1 VRHSTSL
8 VRRGASAFVILLL
21 FVVAVAVRSN
31 AQASTQGQWTAVSN
45 WPTRA
50 VHATLLPDGRV
61 FFVSYYDESLHP
73 NIWDPVSNTFTATA
87 ASPYRLFCAGH
98 TTLADGRVF
107 IAGGHIAD
115 YTGYAH
121 AVIFDPATNGFT
133 SLPDMNTGRWYPTTT
148 TLPNGDVLVVS
159 GDINSNT
166 NVDALPQIFQFST
179 KTWRNL
185 TTAQLSLALYPNM
198 LVAPNGKVFNAGPSR
213 QTRYLNTSG
222 TGSWSNVAVLN
233 FSGFRDYGP
242 AVMYSPGKVAVIGGA
257 DPPTATA
264 EIIDLNAATP
274 AWKFTS
280 SMHFPRR
287 QHNAVILPDG
297 KVFIVGGS
305 KANGFDTST
314 SPVLPTEMWDPATG
328 QFTVMASIAVYR
340 GYHSTA
346 LLLADGRVLSAGGN
360 VGGPNAQIFSPPY
373 LFAGARPRIASAPV
387 SAGYGQTIFIGTP
400 DVASINKVTLL
411 REASV
416 THTNSMSQ
424 GFQTLSFTK
433 TSTGLN
439 VTMPA
444 NANLATPGYYMLFIL
459 NGSGVPSVGSIVQIS
474 ATAAAVGT
482 VTGKVTNTAGA
493 PISGASVSSG
503 GNGAITGSDG
513 GYTLQLPG
521 GTATLTA
528 ALAGYQN
535 ASESVT
541 VTAGQSTQAPTLQI
555 QPTNPGNVTGSV
567 VNSSGTGLSG
577 ASVSAAGLS
586 TTSAADGSYALNSL
600 PAGQTTIAASLTGFQ
615 SGSTSVTVVAA
626 ATTAAP
632 AITLVSGSGSITGSV
647 KNTSGGAIV
656 GASVGFGGGTATTDA
671 NGNYTLTGVPVG
683 TVQLVVS
690 ASGFQSAT
698 QSVTVSGGNTSTANF
713 TLAAGSAA
721 TGTVTGKITNASSGA
736 IVSAATV
743 SWSGGSTTTN
753 TSGIYTLT
761 NVTAGTQNITAVK
774 TGYLSRTLA
783 VGVTGGATST
793 LNIPIATAGK
803 ISVKVVTSGGA
814 VVSGATVTIKGG
826 VIATTVSGSSGSTG
840 LFTTNWI
847 PVGTYTVTVAKS
859 GFATQTKTTTV
870 SSGVTTSLTFT
881 GF

>member
-1 VRHSTSL
+1 VRPECSL
-8 VRRGASAFVILLL
+8 FRKGASAFVLLL
-21 FVVAVAVRSN
+21 FLVAVAVRSN
-31 AQASTQGQWTAVSN
+31 AQASTQGQWSAVAN

-87 ASPYRLFCAGH
+87 ASSYRLFCAGH
-98 TTLADGRVF
+98 ATLADGRVF
-107 IAGGHIAD
+107 IAGGHVAD
-115 YTGYAH
+115 FTGYPH

-133 SLPDMNTGRWYPTTT
+133 SLPDMNTGRWYPTVTA
-148 TLPNGDVLVVS
+148 LPNGDVLVVS
-159 GDINSNT
+159 GDINANT
-166 NVDALPQIFQFST
+166 NVDALPQVFQFST

-185 TTAQLSLALYPNM
+185 TTAQLSQPLYPNM

-213 QTRYLNTSG
+213 QSRYLDTAG
-222 TGSWSNVAVLN
+222 TGSWSNVAVTN
-233 FSGFRDYGP
+233 FGGSRDYGP
-242 AVMYSPGKVAVIGGA
+242 AVLYSPGKVAIIGGSN
-257 DPPTATA
+257 PPTATS

-274 AWKFTS
+274 AWKFTG

-297 KVFIVGGS
+297 KVFVVGGS
-305 KANGFDTST
+305 SAGGFDTST
-314 SPVLPTEMWDPATG
+314 SPVLPTEMWDPGTG

-360 VGGPNAQIFSPPY
+360 VGGPNAQLFSPPY
-373 LFAGARPRIASAPV
+373 LFAGARPSIASAAA
-387 SAGYGQTIFIGTP
+387 SAGYGQTVFIGTP
-400 DVASINKVTLL
+400 NAASITKVTLL

-424 GFQTLSFTK
+424 SFQSLSFTT

-444 NANLATPGYYMLFIL
+444 NANIAPPGYYMLFIL
-459 NGSGVPSVGSIVQIS
+459 NGSGVPSVASILQVS
-474 ATAAAVGT
+474 STVATVGT

-493 PISGASVSSG
+493 PVSGASVSSG
-503 GNGAITGSDG
+503 GNGAVTGADG

-528 ALAGYQN
+528 ALAGYQS

-541 VTAGQSTQAPTLQI
+541 VTAGQSVQAATLQI
-555 QPTNPGNVTGSV
+555 QPVNPGNVTGSV
-567 VNSSGTGLSG
+567 VDSNGAALSG
-577 ASVSAAGLS
+577 ATVTAAGL
-586 TTSAADGSYALNSL
+586 TTSTAADGSYALNNL
-600 PAGQTTIAASLTGFQ
+600 PAGQTTIQASLTGFQ
-615 SGSTSVTVVAA
+615 SGSTTVTVVAA
-626 ATTAAP
+626 TTTAAP
-632 AITLVSGSGSITGSV
+632 AITLVSGSGSITGNV
-647 KNTSGGAIV
+647 KSTSGTAIA

-683 TVQLVVS
+683 TVQLVAS
-690 ASGFQSAT
+690 ASGFQSVT
-698 QSVTVSGGNTSTANF
+698 QSVTVSGGATSTANF
-713 TLAAGSAA
+713 TLAPGVSSGS
-721 TGTVTGKITNASSGA
+721 VTGKITNAASGA
-736 IVSAATV
+736 IVTSATV
-743 SWSGGSTTTN
+743 SWSGGSTTSN
-753 TSGIYTLT
+753 ASGIYTLT
-761 NVTAGTQNITAVK
+761 NVPAGTQNITAVK
-774 TGYLSRTLA
+774 TGYLARTLA

-803 ISVKVVTSGGA
+803 ISVKVVTSSGA
-814 VVSGATVTIKGG
+814 AVSGATVTIKGG
-826 VIATTVSGSSGSTG
+826 VVPTTVSGSSSSTG

-859 GFATQTKTTTV
+859 GFTTQSKTTTV

>member
-1 VRHSTSL
+1 MCQSCPL
-8 VRRGASAFVILLL
+8 VRKGASAFVLLL
-21 FVVAVAVRSN
+21 FLVAVAVRSN
-31 AQASTQGQWTAVSN
+31 AQASTQGQWSSVAN

-61 FFVSYYDESLHP
+61 FFVSYYAESLHP

-87 ASPYRLFCAGH
+87 SSSYALFCAGH

-133 SLPDMNTGRWYPTTT
+133 SLPDMNTGRWYPTVT

-159 GDINSNT
+159 GDINANT
-166 NVDALPQIFQFST
+166 NVDALPQVFQFAT

-185 TTAQLSLALYPNM
+185 TTAQLSQPLYPNM

-213 QTRYLNTSG
+213 QSRYLNTAG
-222 TGSWSNVAVLN
+222 TGSWSNVAVTN
-233 FSGFRDYGP
+233 FGGSRDYGP
-242 AVMYSPGKVAVIGGA
+242 AVMYSPGKVAVIGGSN
-257 DPPTATA
+257 PPTATS

-274 AWKFTS
+274 AWKFTG

-297 KVFIVGGS
+297 KVFVVGGS
-305 KANGFDTST
+305 SAGGFDTSS

-360 VGGPNAQIFSPPY
+360 VGGPNAQVFSPPY
-373 LFAGARPRIASAPV
+373 LFAGARPSIASAPA
-387 SAGYGQTIFIGTP
+387 SAGYGQTVFIGTP
-400 DVASINKVTLL
+400 DAASITKVTLL

-424 GFQTLSFTK
+424 SFQSLSFTT

-444 NANLATPGYYMLFIL
+444 NANIAPPGYYMLFIL
-459 NGSGVPSVGSIVQIS
+459 NGSGVPSVASILQVS
-474 ATAAAVGT
+474 STAAAVGT
-482 VTGKVTNTAGA
+482 VTGTVTNTAGA
-493 PISGASVSSG
+493 AISGASVSSG
-503 GNGAITGSDG
+503 GNGAITGADG
-513 GYTLQLPG
+513 GYTLQVPG
-521 GTATLTA
+521 GTATVTA
-528 ALAGYQN
+528 ALAGYQS

-541 VTAGQSTQAPTLQI
+541 VTAGQSVQAATLQI
-555 QPTNPGNVTGSV
+555 QPINPGNVAGSV
-567 VNSSGTGLSG
+567 VDSNGAALSG
-577 ASVSAAGLS
+577 ATVTAAGL
-586 TTSAADGSYALNSL
+586 TTSTAADGSYALNNL
-600 PAGQTTIAASLTGFQ
+600 PAGQTTIQASLTGFQ
-615 SGSTSVTVVAA
+615 SGSTTVTVVAA
-626 ATTAAP
+626 TTTAAP
-632 AITLVSGSGSITGSV
+632 AITLVSGSGSVTGNV
-647 KNTSGGAIV
+647 KSTSGAAIA

-683 TVQLVVS
+683 TIQLVAS
-690 ASGFQSAT
+690 ASGFQSMT
-698 QSVTVSGGNTSTANF
+698 QSVTVSGGATSTANF
-713 TLAAGSAA
+713 TLAPGASSGS
-721 TGTVTGKITNASSGA
+721 VTGKITNASSGA
-736 IVSAATV
+736 IVTSATV
-743 SWSGGSTTTN
+743 SWSGGSTTSN
-753 TSGIYTLT
+753 ASGIYTLT
-761 NVTAGTQNITAVK
+761 NVPAGTQNITAVK
-774 TGYLSRTLA
+774 TGYLARTLA

-803 ISVKVVTSGGA
+803 ISVKVVTSSGA
-814 VVSGATVTIKGG
+814 AVSGATVTIKGG
-826 VIATTVSGSSGSTG
+826 VVPTTVSGSSSSTG

-847 PVGTYTVTVAKS
+847 PAGTYTVTVAKS
-859 GFATQTKTTTV
+859 GFTTQTKTTTV

>member
-1 VRHSTSL
+1 MRPECSL
-8 VRRGASAFVILLL
+8 SRKGASAFVLLL
-21 FVVAVAVRSN
+21 FLVAVAVRSN
-31 AQASTQGQWTAVSN
+31 AQASTQGQWSAVTN

-61 FFVSYYDESLHP
+61 FFVSYYAESLHP

-87 ASPYRLFCAGH
+87 SSAYALFCAGH

-115 YTGYAH
+115 YTGYPH

-133 SLPDMNTGRWYPTTT
+133 ALPDMNTGRWYPTVT

-159 GDINSNT
+159 GDINANT
-166 NVDALPQIFQFST
+166 NVDALPQVFQFST

-185 TTAQLSLALYPNM
+185 TTAQLSQPLYPNM

-213 QTRYLNTSG
+213 QSRYLNTAG
-222 TGSWSNVAVLN
+222 TGSWSNVAVTN
-233 FSGFRDYGP
+233 FGGSRDYGP
-242 AVMYSPGKVAVIGGA
+242 AVLYSPGKVAVIGGSN
-257 DPPTATA
+257 PPTATS

-274 AWKFTS
+274 AWKFTG

-297 KVFIVGGS
+297 KVFVVGGS
-305 KANGFDTST
+305 SAGGFDTST

-360 VGGPNAQIFSPPY
+360 VGGPNAQLFSPPY
-373 LFAGARPRIASAPV
+373 LFAGARPSIASAPV
-387 SAGYGQTIFIGTP
+387 SAGYGQTVFIGTP
-400 DVASINKVTLL
+400 DAASITKVTLL

-424 GFQTLSFTK
+424 SFQSLSFTT

-444 NANLATPGYYMLFIL
+444 NANIAPPGYYMLFIL
-459 NGSGVPSVGSIVQIS
+459 NGSGVPSVASILQVS
-474 ATAAAVGT
+474 STAASVGT

-493 PISGASVSSG
+493 PIFGASVSSG
-503 GNGAITGSDG
+503 GNGAVTGADG
-513 GYTLQLPG
+513 GYTLQVPG
-521 GTATLTA
+521 GTSTVTA
-528 ALAGYQN
+528 ALAGYQS

-541 VTAGQSTQAPTLQI
+541 VTTGQTTQAPTLQI

-567 VNSSGTGLSG
+567 VDSNNAALTGVT
-577 ASVSAAGLS
+577 VSAAGLS
-586 TTSAADGSYALNSL
+586 TTSAADGSYALNNL
-600 PAGQTTIAASLTGFQ
+600 PAGQTTIQASLTGFQ
-615 SGSTSVTVVAA
+615 SGSASVTVVAS

-632 AITLVSGSGSITGSV
+632 TITLISSS
-647 KNTSGGAIV
+647 GAIAGNV
-656 GASVGFGGGTATTDA
+656 KSSTGAAIAGASVGFGGGTATTDA
-671 NGNYTLTGVPVG
+671 NGNYSLTGVPVG
-683 TVQLVVS
+683 TVQLVAS
-690 ASGFQSAT
+690 ANGFQSVT
-698 QSVTVSGGNTSTANF
+698 QSVTVAGGKTSTANF
-713 TLAAGSAA
+713 TLTAAAA
-721 TGTVTGKITNASSGA
+721 SGTVTGKITNASSGA
-736 IVSAATV
+736 ILAGATV
-743 SWSGGSTTTN
+743 SWSGGSTTSN
-753 TSGIYTLT
+753 ASGIYTLA

-774 TGYLSRTLA
+774 TGYLPRTLA
-783 VGVTGGATST
+783 AGVTGGATST

-803 ISVKVVTSGGA
+803 ISVKVVTSSGA

-826 VIATTVSGSSGSTG
+826 VIPTTVSGSSSSTG
-840 LFTTNWI
+840 LFTTNWV